1 MPAFIS
7 FSSPLKSPT
16 WRHELESRVRSV
28 RPEGL
33 PLSADQQ
40 FDRSKA
46 PVIFSKTG
54 NRTTPKRSLFAGVLA
69 AVVAVSVTAAIIPGG
84 VVAAA
89 VVSDTPALSPVI
101 VADTGSETDAS
112 TVVDRGAFMGGMEEL
127 YGLSGKLRARIFS
140 PARSIHV
147 PVLAQLFG
155 DPALREPGVHSVDL
169 AATGG
174 PLTVITLV
182 PFEEKVKGR
191 LGTYRMGFWP
201 FEQGTARASA
211 YDNPPGFIRVTLDN
225 QDTRVSE
232 HFRLRDFLTKDQAT
246 VWPKYLVLRE
256 ELIDKLELVIAELEA
271 SGTPVGNVSVM
282 SGFRTPQ
289 YNQQG
294 VGAGGRAQNSRHQYG
309 DAADFFVDNDG
320 NGRLDDLNG
329 DGRVDMRDV
338 RVMLEAVERVERR
351 YPSLVGGAGMYEATS
366 AHGPFVH
373 VDVRGNRARWGIS

>member
-1 MPAFIS
+1 MS
-7 FSSPLKSPT
+7 T
-16 WRHELESRVRSV
+16 
-28 RPEGL
+28 
-33 PLSADQQ
+33 DQQ
-40 FDRSKA
+40 FDRSKS
-46 PVIFSKTG
+46 PVVSSKTG
-54 NRTTPKRSLFAGVLA
+54 NRTTPTRSIVAGVLA
-69 AVVAVSVTAAIIPGG
+69 AVVAVSVTAAIIPSG
-84 VVAAA
+84 VVAAS
-89 VVSDTPALSPVI
+89 VVSDTPALSV
-101 VADTGSETDAS
+101 VVVDDTGAS
-112 TVVDRGAFMGGMEEL
+112 TAMDRGAFMDGLEEL
-127 YGLSGKLRARIFS
+127 YGLSGKLRARIFA
-140 PARSIHV
+140 PARSIQV

-155 DPALREPGVHSVDL
+155 DPAVREPGVHSVNF
-169 AATGG
+169 AAAGG

-211 YDNPPGFIRVTLDN
+211 YDNPPGFIRVTREN
-225 QDTRVSE
+225 QDTQVSE
-232 HFRLRDFLTKDQAT
+232 HFKLRDFLTKDQAT

-271 SGTPVGNVSVM
+271 TGTPVRNVSVM

-338 RVMLEAVERVERR
+338 RVMLDAVERVERR
-351 YPSLVGGAGMYEATS
+351 YPSLVGGAGMYKATS

-373 VDVRGNRARWGIS
+373 VDVRGSRARWGIS